1 MGNNTIVAL
10 NEVELDKKMLEV
22 IDCSNKVKAIF
33 NKVDDAMEKLKT
45 SYQCAGATALYNQY
59 EEFNDYY
66 TVIVDNILS
75 YNSDLM
81 SLKKKYKTG
90 LGDLSEKIMADAHAV
105 EANSIDAY
113 KEMR

>member
-1 MGNNTIVAL
+1 MEHNTSIAL

-33 NKVDDAMEKLKT
+33 NKVDDAIEKLKAT
-45 SYQCAGATALYNQY
+45 YQCAGATALYKQY

-75 YNSDLM
+75 YNTDLM

-90 LGDLSEKIMADAHAV
+90 QDDLSDKIKADARVLEGNSV
-105 EANSIDAY
+105 EAY
-113 KEMR
+113 VEKR